1 MFGDP
6 QRSAIIA
13 YTSVFIGLIAVG
25 GWISI
30 PFIPVPLTLQT
41 FFVLLAGTV
50 MKRFAI
56 IPAALYI
63 LCGALSLPVFHNG
76 TAGIGVLLGP
86 TGGYIVGFVPAAL
99 VVGIAYEGSGAARRI
114 TGLVLGTSLIY
125 ACGVIWLSLSTG
137 LPLGMAVVIGI
148 LPFLPG
154 DVVKIVAVYMI
165 ADRLQ
170 SRRAARNQESGG
182 GAIL

>member
-50 MKRFAI
+50 MKRLAV

-99 VVGIAYEGSGAARRI
+99 VVGIAYEGPGTVRRI
-114 TGLVLGTSLIY
+114 AGLVLGTALIY
-125 ACGVIWLSLSTG
+125 VSGVAWLGLSTG
-137 LPLGMAVVIGI
+137 LPLGMAVVLGV

-154 DVVKIVAVYMI
+154 DVIKIAAVYTI
-165 ADRLQ
+165 ADRLL
-170 SRRAARNQESGG
+170 SRRAARKESGG

>member
-6 QRSAIIA
+6 QRSAVIA

-99 VVGIAYEGSGAARRI
+99 VVGIAYEGSGTARRI
-114 TGLVLGTSLIY
+114 TGLVLGTALIY
-125 ACGVIWLSLSTG
+125 ACGVIWLSLSAG
-137 LPLGMAVVIGI
+137 LSLGMAVVIGV

-154 DVVKIVAVYMI
+154 DVVKIVAVYVI
-165 ADRLQ
+165 ADRLR
-170 SRRAARNQESGG
+170 SRRAARKQESGG
-182 GAIL
+182 GVIL

>member
-50 MKRFAI
+50 MKRLAV

-99 VVGIAYEGSGAARRI
+99 VVGIAYEGSGTFRRI
-114 TGLVLGTSLIY
+114 AGLVLGTALI
-125 ACGVIWLSLSTG
+125 CVRGR
-137 LPLGMAVVIGI
+137 
-148 LPFLPG
+148 
-154 DVVKIVAVYMI
+154 VAWPVYR
-165 ADRLQ
+165 ASAWHGCRPWGAPVP
-170 SRRAARNQESGG
+170 SR
-182 GAIL
+182 

>member
-13 YTSVFIGLIAVG
+13 HTSVFIGLIAVG

-41 FFVLLAGTV
+41 FFVLLAGAV

-86 TGGYIVGFVPAAL
+86 TGGYIVGFIPAAL
-99 VVGIAYEGSGAARRI
+99 VVGIAYEGSGTARRI
-114 TGLVLGTSLIY
+114 TGLIFGTALIY

-137 LPLGMAVVIGI
+137 LSPGLAVVIGV

-154 DVVKIVAVYMI
+154 DGVKIVAVYMM
-165 ADRLQ
+165 ADRLE
-170 SRRAARNQESGG
+170 SRRAARKKESGG
-182 GAIL
+182 GAIS